1 MNGVIGGTSLL
12 LDACANLTVEQKE
25 VLKIVKTSGEVM
37 LTMSVALRART
48 QECQSAD
55 MPVGHM
61 VGARSLGFAHAHAG
75 WLFVSFFSSL
85 FPFLSLFSPA
95 STTSSI

>member
-37 LTMSVALRART
+37 LTMSVALRMHAR
-48 QECQSAD
+48 
-55 MPVGHM
+55 
-61 VGARSLGFAHAHAG
+61 AHAG
-75 WLFVSFFSSL
+75 QAAPVRRA
-85 FPFLSLFSPA
+85 A
-95 STTSSI
+95 SHLRAT

>member
-37 LTMSVALRART
+37 LTMSVACAVRART
-48 QECQSAD
+48 
-55 MPVGHM
+55 H
-61 VGARSLGFAHAHAG
+61 ARMHSRTNGTVRRDGSRA
-75 WLFVSFFSSL
+75 
-85 FPFLSLFSPA
+85 
-95 STTSSI
+95 T

>member
-37 LTMSVALRART
+37 LTMSATHSLTHARTHGVGAQGCQSGDLRA
-48 QECQSAD
+48 D
-55 MPVGHM
+55 G
-61 VGARSLGFAHAHAG
+61 GRSL
-75 WLFVSFFSSL
+75 SRIR
-85 FPFLSLFSPA
+85 PC
-95 STTSSI
+95 